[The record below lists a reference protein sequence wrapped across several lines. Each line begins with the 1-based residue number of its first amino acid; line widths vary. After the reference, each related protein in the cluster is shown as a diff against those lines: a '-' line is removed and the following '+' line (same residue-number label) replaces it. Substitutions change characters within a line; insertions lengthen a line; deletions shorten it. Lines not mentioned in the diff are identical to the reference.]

1 MGYDG
6 GGGSNPQS
14 PAAMLTTRKSR
25 IPVVTFVTLKKS
37 YVFLPPAKTAIYN
50 LNCSLRGLEERARER
65 AECVEKLK
73 QQQKWAKVQEVPPPG
88 NLVLQGESS
97 YKSLFQ

>member
-6 GGGSNPQS
+6 GGGSSPQS
-14 PAAMLTTRKSR
+14 PGTTLTTRKNR
-25 IPVVTFVTLKKS
+25 IPIVTFVTLKK
-37 YVFLPPAKTAIYN
+37 
-50 LNCSLRGLEERARER
+50 LRLSTSRQNRHLQSQLQFAWFGRARER
-65 AECVEKLK
+65 AECAKKLK